1 MEETKD
7 SYASF
12 VLSNILR
19 SSITLRIANH
29 EPIVKKQLT
38 VINQEKKLIWEP
50 RFEGCVYTTQGQSL
64 VLNI

>member
-38 VINQEKKLIWEP
+38 VIN
-50 RFEGCVYTTQGQSL
+50 
-64 VLNI
+64 